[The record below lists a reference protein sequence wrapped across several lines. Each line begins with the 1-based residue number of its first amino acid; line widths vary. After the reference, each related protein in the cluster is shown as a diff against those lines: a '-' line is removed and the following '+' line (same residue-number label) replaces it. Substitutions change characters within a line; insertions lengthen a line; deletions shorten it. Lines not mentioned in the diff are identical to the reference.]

1 MKQGNLSESK
11 KFNFG
16 VKFRG
21 NMIEVKMRFKED
33 IAYFIITYVRT
44 ENMFWTP
51 VTNKGMQ
58 TLYGHMNQSE
68 FREFMRHKDYAMA
81 NRLNKQATA
90 LINKHHTV
98 EPDELPF

>member
-1 MKQGNLSESK
+1 MKQGNLSEST

-21 NMIEVKMRFKED
+21 NMIEVKMRFKFD
-33 IAYFIITYVRT
+33 IAEFIIEHVRL
-44 ENMFWTP
+44 ENMFYTP
-51 VTNKGMQ
+51 LSNKGMQ

-68 FREFMRHKDYAMA
+68 FREFMRHKDFAKA
-81 NRLNKQATA
+81 CRLNDQANA
-90 LINKHHTV
+90 LLAKHCIV